1 MTAETPIQI
10 DDLLSNFGMT
20 RDLLIKKNPK
30 YQDEFVKLDKY
41 YERYKA
47 SPSDSIL
54 KATNNITM
62 GFFDKLKKENAD
74 MFDVEEKE
82 EEPEEVK
89 VVDKF
94 SKYRADMDFY
104 VDEGDQ
110 DAMDDL
116 FNLVGEK
123 NTKSLLTYENFK
135 VINKALR
142 SKNELI
148 ITHLFD
154 VADRLKFFPDALM
167 GREGDFVKLIFQ
179 TKNVSLIKHIFRLA
193 EKNGILQEMIM
204 LNKGEQVIPIFGMKD
219 PELIKITVDAIKDH
233 PYGPFVIQKAREEHK
248 DTMELDEEAV
258 SQIEKVTEKAQP
270 TADKTSVEQLVEM
283 LSAGLIPMETP
294 LVNRLE
300 RKFSIKILDSAEEIA
315 NGKSDTY
322 RFVVPTSVSQYFDQ
336 GSKTLHSDKDYTIYE
351 VKKTDFERHFGAS
364 VYELG
369 ICWFNMLN
377 LVSIEDVLAIF
388 YVANIS
394 TSLMVDR
401 ANKKLRA
408 EYLAKIKFV
417 IDNPESNKIAGQYF
431 VMKEANLVSLKKSG
445 FLDEQYCP
453 TKLLYCAIVLHSF
466 PFPAYSHPFEFIE
479 IGEMSS
485 MFQFQTVKGEFGNE
499 SFYTDGD
506 VLFHNFTDAAVTKF
520 ANALTDVSRTTIL
533 NLKSNGRSDVTKQ
546 KAVINHFIPFIYS
559 VPKSGV
565 FIPTFQLRVMDIPDR
580 KINWGVYELQND
592 DDKIYIN
599 SYALSSVLINLK
611 QDEYNLMTYKGTL
624 SDTIFASPNEG
635 VIIQHEKT
643 YLAIRGIRGN
653 EFLSANFG
661 KNWENYYKEMFTKE
675 HLNREVLDK
684 LDANMVKA
692 IHTSSN
698 VLISST
704 ETGLQYKTEKKYA
717 PTFQKDV
724 VKPAP
729 QVKRVVTQVAKK
741 DDRVYISLP
750 YAKQNLDREL
760 LPVFEKVQSLRGE
773 QRDEAILDE
782 MWAQGVERIFPRQ
795 LLYMGFDLKEYITDK
810 PERVNFKN
818 KYKLTI
824 PILLSFEPTYYLEK
838 I

>member
-1 MTAETPIQI
+1 MTAPIQI
-10 DDLLSNFGMT
+10 DDLLKNFGMN
-20 RDLLIKKNPK
+20 RELLIKKNPK

-41 YERYKA
+41 YQRYES
-47 SPSDSIL
+47 SPSDSLL
-54 KATNNITM
+54 KATNNIVL
-62 GFFDKLKKENAD
+62 GFLDKLKNENPE
-74 MFDVEEKE
+74 MFVVEEKDE
-82 EEPEEVK
+82 AVEIK
-89 VVDKF
+89 VEDKF
-94 SKYRADMDFY
+94 SKYRKDMDFY
-104 VDEGDQ
+104 LDEGDQ

-116 FNLVGEK
+116 FNTVGEK

-135 VINKALR
+135 VFHKALR
-142 SKNELI
+142 SKNVLI

-154 VADRLKFFPDALM
+154 VADRLKFFPDAIM
-167 GREGDFVKLIFQ
+167 GRDGEFIYLILK
-179 TKNVSLIKHIFRLA
+179 TGSIPLVKHIFDLA
-193 EKNGILQEMIM
+193 EKNGNLQ
-204 LNKGEQVIPIFGMKD
+204 QVIMVKNGEYVPVIFGLKD
-219 PELIKITVDAIKDH
+219 AVLIKRTTDAVKDH
-233 PYGPFVIQKAREEHK
+233 KYGPYAIQKAIDEHK
-248 DTMELDEEAV
+248 DIELDEESV
-258 SQIEKVTEKAQP
+258 SAIDKVSEKAKTVGV
-270 TADKTSVEQLVEM
+270 TADEANIDQVLEM
-283 LSAGLIPMETP
+283 LASGIITMDTP

-300 RKFSIKILDSAEEIA
+300 RKFAIRILDSAEEIA
-315 NGKSDTY
+315 NGKSNTY
-322 RFVVPTSVSQYFDQ
+322 RFVVPTVVSQYFDE
-336 GSKTLHSDKDYTIYE
+336 GKKLYSDKDYTIYQ
-351 VKKTDFERHFGAS
+351 KDKSDFEKHFGTS

-369 ICWFNMLN
+369 ICWFNLLN

-408 EYLAKIKFV
+408 EYLAKLKFV
-417 IDNPESNKIAGQYF
+417 IENPVSNKIAGQYF
-431 VMKEANLVSLKKSG
+431 VMNEANLVNLKKSG
-445 FLDEQYCP
+445 FLDDQYCP

-499 SFYTDGD
+499 TFYTDGD

-520 ANALTDVSRTTIL
+520 SPALTDVSRTTIL
-533 NLKSNGRSDVTKQ
+533 NLKSTGRSDITKQ

-565 FIPTFQLRVMDIPDR
+565 FIPTFQLRVLDVPER
-580 KINWGVYELQND
+580 KINWGVYELQNNE
-592 DDKIYIN
+592 DKIYIN

-661 KNWENYYKEMFTKE
+661 ANWEKYYQEMFSKQ
-675 HLNREVLDK
+675 HLNNEVLNQ
-684 LDANMVKA
+684 LDPDMVKA

-698 VLISST
+698 VLIGST
-704 ETGLQYKTEKKYA
+704 ETGLQYKVEKKYA

-729 QVKRVVTQVAKK
+729 QKKIVTVQVPKK
-741 DDRVYISLP
+741 DDRVYISSS
-750 YAKQNLDREL
+750 YASKNLDKEL
-760 LPVFEKVQSLRGE
+760 MPIFDKIQNLRGE

-782 MWAQGVERIFPRQ
+782 MYAAGVDRIFPRQ
-795 LLYMGFDLKEYITDK
+795 LLYMGFGLKEYVTDK
-810 PERVNFKN
+810 PERINFKN